1 MLAPLPY
8 DRPNDVIILNEQ
20 TPQFASLSVTR
31 YNYHDWRTR
40 AKSFSGMAAFR
51 LTSMTVTGS
60 GDPERVPAKMITATL
75 LPLLAVP
82 VERGRNFTD
91 GEDRGF

>member
-1 MLAPLPY
+1 LLAPLPY
-8 DRPNDVIILNEQ
+8 DRPNDVVILNEQ

-51 LTSMTVTGS
+51 PTSMTVTGS
-60 GDPERVPAKMITATL
+60 GDPERVPAEMITATL
-75 LPLLAVP
+75 LPLLGVP

-91 GEDRGF
+91 GEDPGF